1 MKRFYAKPSTDN
13 QMILNLKSQVKELR
27 GLVDSREHEMLT
39 LKKSAKYTKLTE
51 MEVERKMFQDET
63 IRMKQFI
70 DELVQ

>member
-13 QMILNLKSQVKELR
+13 QMILSLKSQVKELR
-27 GLVDSREHEMLT
+27 GLVDAREHEMLA

-63 IRMKQFI
+63 IRMK
-70 DELVQ
+70 

>member
-1 MKRFYAKPSTDN
+1 
-13 QMILNLKSQVKELR
+13 MILNLKSQVKELR